1 MKMDKRLNKTVMWI
15 MTSIAVIIGLVITQD
30 VNCFSTFLIPFA
42 VEILS

>member
-30 VNCFSTFLIPFA
+30 VNCFNAFLIPFA